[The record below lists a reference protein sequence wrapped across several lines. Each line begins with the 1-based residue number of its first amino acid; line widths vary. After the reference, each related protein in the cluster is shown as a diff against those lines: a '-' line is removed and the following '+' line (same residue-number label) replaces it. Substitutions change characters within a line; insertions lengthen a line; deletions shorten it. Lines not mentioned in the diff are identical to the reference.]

1 VLFGYNKALFHHL
14 NLNEGNKPM
23 RKLAMIFCMFSLMF
37 GGLSM
42 TAYAADCGKDT
53 PVDQVGDW
61 LGTLGKK
68 GMEKDQI
75 LAKRKADR
83 LLACA
88 KREAEK
94 ASKEMQKSGENMKK
108 KLGF

>member
-1 VLFGYNKALFHHL
+1 MKGENIMRQLVIAFFVLF
-14 NLNEGNKPM
+14 
-23 RKLAMIFCMFSLMF
+23 LML

-42 TAYAADCGKDT
+42 TAYAANCTQDT

-61 LGTLGKK
+61 FAVIGKQ
-68 GMEKDQI
+68 GMEKDQV

-83 LLACA
+83 LAICA
-88 KREAEK
+88 KKQAQEAAAAAQK
-94 ASKEMQKSGENMKK
+94 AGDDMKK

>member
-1 VLFGYNKALFHHL
+1 
-14 NLNEGNKPM
+14 M
-23 RKLAMIFCMFSLMF
+23 RKLVIAFFVVVLML

-42 TAYAADCGKDT
+42 TVYAADCTKDT
-53 PVDQVGDW
+53 PIDQAGDW
-61 LGTLGKK
+61 LGTLGKQ
-68 GMEKDQI
+68 GVEKDQI

-83 LLACA
+83 VGACA

-94 ASKEMQKSGENMKK
+94 AMKEAQKAGNDMKK

>member
-1 VLFGYNKALFHHL
+1 
-14 NLNEGNKPM
+14 M
-23 RKLAMIFCMFSLMF
+23 RKFVIAFFTLALML

-42 TAYAADCGKDT
+42 AAYAADCTKDN
-53 PVDQVGDW
+53 PIDQAGDW
-61 LGTLGKK
+61 FGTLGKQ

-75 LAKRKADR
+75 LARRKADR
-83 LLACA
+83 VGACV

-94 ASKEMQKSGENMKK
+94 AMKEAGKAGNDMKK